1 MTFTPRWTFTPRI
14 QRQLN
19 AIERTVGLLEYVRLR
34 PDGTTDS
41 RIRDALSSV
50 QIEGNRLT
58 MEDAF
63 KLARERGDTRLL
75 GDDAREFLNYLNTFD
90 EIDHMRNLRE
100 MPLGIGEVLN
110 LHQLVV
116 RGVRGG
122 DRFAGQLRREEVQVG
137 DRQDGKII
145 VHYQPPRW
153 SRVEDELRDLIDWIN
168 RSYRK
173 EARED
178 IERGTLDL
186 WVHPVIVAGIAQ
198 HRLVWIHPFLDGN
211 GRTARM
217 LTTLLLY
224 GRGYDFKYL
233 FDLSTYYNK
242 DRDRYYAA
250 LRTADREGDYTRWLE
265 YFMGGFARDMYQIR
279 KHAASAGE
287 LTAIPTPGEASS
299 EPENMPPTNT
309 LCD

>member
-1 MTFTPRWTFTPRI
+1 MIFSPRWTVTPLM
-14 QRQLN
+14 QRHLN
-19 AIERTVGLLEYVRLR
+19 AIERTVGLLEYLRLR
-34 PDGTTDS
+34 PDRSTDS

-58 MEDAF
+58 IEDAF

-90 EIDHMRNLRE
+90 EIDHMRDLRKT
-100 MPLGIGEVLN
+100 PLEIGDVLN
-110 LHQLVV
+110 LHQRVV

-122 DRFAGQLRREEVQVG
+122 DRFAGQLRREEVRVG
-137 DRQDGKII
+137 DLEDGETI
-145 VHYQPPRW
+145 VHHQPPHW
-153 SRVEDELRDLIDWIN
+153 SRVEDELRDLIEWIN
-168 RSYRK
+168 RSYTK

-299 EPENMPPTNT
+299 ELENMRPTIT
-309 LCD
+309 SSD